1 MIFSKRFV
9 RIVLILI
16 SIMHVCKTTAY
27 SDNKNDQLVHIEFI
41 GQALLPTGYRFKDT
55 EVGGLSG
62 ITYDPVENV
71 YYAVSDD
78 RGRRQPARFY
88 RLEIDLSTGQLT
100 NGSVKFTAVTF
111 LRNEHNEF
119 YKQGTIDLE
128 GIALTQDAYL
138 FVSSEEN
145 DKPFIT
151 KFDKEG
157 KFITTLRVPN
167 KLLPDKSK
175 TKGIRN
181 NLGFESLTV
190 SPDGHRLTTAV
201 ENALVQDGPKATVKN
216 ETLCRIITFDLR
228 AESVIS
234 EKVYIADKIFS
245 YGNNQSGRSIN
256 GLVELLSYTYD
267 FRYLALER
275 SYTAETGHIIK
286 LYGIDTKHG
295 TDVSSLDGL
304 SNGQNRIAIVPV
316 KKQLIFNFNELGI
329 GIDNLEG
336 MTFGPK
342 LPDGTQSLIFISD
355 NNFNPKQF
363 TQFLAFSIRFN

>member
-62 ITYDPVENV
+62 ITYDPVEDV

-100 NGSVKFTAVTF
+100 NESIKVIEVTF
-111 LRNEHNEF
+111 FRNEQNEF

-128 GIALTQDAYL
+128 GIALTNDGYL
-138 FVSSEEN
+138 FVSSEGN
-145 DKPFIT
+145 DNPFIT

-167 KLLPDKSK
+167 KLLPDKSE

-181 NLGFESLTV
+181 NFGFESLTI

-201 ENALVQDGPKATVKN
+201 ENALVQDGPQATVVN
-216 ETLCRIITFDLR
+216 ETLCRIITYDLR

-245 YGNNQSGRSIN
+245 HGNNQSGRRLN
-256 GLVELLSYTYD
+256 GLVELLSYKND
-267 FRYLALER
+267 SKFLSLER
-275 SYTAETGHIIK
+275 SYTDETGHIIK
-286 LYGIDTKHG
+286 LYGIETKYG
-295 TDVSSLDGL
+295 TDVSSIDSL
-304 SNGQNRIAIVPV
+304 SNGQDRKKIVPV
-316 KKQLIFNFNELGI
+316 DKQLILNFNKLGLD
-329 GIDNLEG
+329 IDNLEG

-363 TQFLAFSIRFN
+363 TQFLAFSIR